1 MNVNTI
7 RDIERA
13 IDALPPEELEG
24 LYDWLDQRHPRRI
37 DARLV
42 IDLEAGRMDKA
53 ICRALEND
61 RNGEVRPRYR
71 QTPRTRHQAGRWI
84 PVVLGWRP

>member
-7 RDIERA
+7 GDIERA
-13 IDALPPEELEG
+13 IDALRSEELED
-24 LYDWLDQRHPRRI
+24 LHDWLDQRHPRRI

-42 IDLEAGRMDKA
+42 SDIEAGRMDKA

-61 RNGEVRPRYR
+61 RNGEVRP
-71 QTPRTRHQAGRWI
+71 
-84 PVVLGWRP
+84 L